1 MNPQNQQSNNY
12 VLAPQN
18 QPLGDKLII
27 PFSKCKNIIIE
38 IFMIITSALVIVSV
52 PPIAK
57 IYTAAVFLLEQFF
70 VLYFGNNKIELIKD
84 EQNKILNVR
93 LINFLF
99 CARKKYEFDLPNTH
113 FDVHLVDRKE
123 GWQTPAYFRLLI
135 TNTYKDGI
143 GIDLDSSNIKNKPA
157 KLFQYFEHINIQKFI
172 NKEAL
177 KQTLNTFI
185 GSSGNDESPVSFDI
199 NKYMNKSPD
208 IFANFNKFINGIR
221 FSKYVKMNDHF
232 FSYYSK
238 EPLKNK
244 LCQGCFSR
252 LIYLFHFYLIPL
264 TVILNINLNIGYNKK
279 NSKNDF
285 EAIFPIAFFGY
296 IGATMILYFICI
308 GIGACCDKSTQFLR
322 LDIIYSKDFERLF
335 IGVVNNKE
343 SAYLNTYLF
352 NLNEIDKFIIQKNNI
367 NDQGFYLKAINKG
380 NGLISEICYLNEV
393 QGELEGLMYLLNEKI
408 ANNNNLQTNN
418 NNIQQINT
426 NIDQQIIINSDQQG
440 TNECPP
446 PTINDTPTNNN
457 GS

>member
-1 MNPQNQQSNNY
+1 
-12 VLAPQN
+12 
-18 QPLGDKLII
+18 
-27 PFSKCKNIIIE
+27 
-38 IFMIITSALVIVSV
+38 
-52 PPIAK
+52 
-57 IYTAAVFLLEQFF
+57 
-70 VLYFGNNKIELIKD
+70 
-84 EQNKILNVR
+84 
-93 LINFLF
+93 
-99 CARKKYEFDLPNTH
+99 
-113 FDVHLVDRKE
+113 
-123 GWQTPAYFRLLI
+123 
-135 TNTYKDGI
+135 
-143 GIDLDSSNIKNKPA
+143 
-157 KLFQYFEHINIQKFI
+157 
-172 NKEAL
+172 
-177 KQTLNTFI
+177 
-185 GSSGNDESPVSFDI
+185 
-199 NKYMNKSPD
+199 MNKSPD

-244 LCQGCFSR
+244 FCQGCFSR

-264 TVILNINLNIGYNKK
+264 TFILNININIGFDKK

-285 EAIFPIAFFGY
+285 EAIFPVAFFGY

-380 NGLISEICYLNEV
+380 NGLISEICYLNEE

-418 NNIQQINT
+418 NNIQQINN